1 MIIAVNTRLLIQ
13 GKLEGIGWFTF
24 ETLSRITRDHPE
36 HQFLFVFDRPFSP
49 EFIFSGNVTP
59 IVLSPP
65 TRHPLLW
72 YIWFELQIPRILKKY
87 KADLFFSPDGYL
99 SLNTNVKQLAAIHDI
114 NFAHRPKDL
123 PWLKAKY
130 YNYFFPLFA
139 RKAQRIVTV
148 SSFSKEDIHK
158 TYNIENDKIDVVYN
172 GINTLY
178 TPTSEDEKQTAKAN
192 YSDGKNYFLF
202 IGSLHP
208 RKNIT
213 GLLLAYDA
221 FRSSNE
227 SDIKL
232 LIVGESMF
240 KTRDIE
246 LTFEG
251 MRYKNDVVFTGRLG
265 NEALHQVLGASLAL
279 TFVPFFEGFGIPVIE
294 AMNAGVPVICSN
306 TTSLPEVGGDAVL
319 YADPFDV
326 SEISDAMVK
335 LYQDKELRES
345 LIEKGF
351 RQKEKFSWDKTAGL
365 LWKSIRICT
374 NTIES
379 EDRSQ
384 ESGIRRP
391 ESGDPLPE

>member
-1 MIIAVNTRLLIQ
+1 MIIAVNTRLLIH

-65 TRHPLLW
+65 TRHPVLW

-99 SLNTNVKQLAAIHDI
+99 SLQTKVRQLAAIHDI

-158 TYNIENDKIDVVYN
+158 TYHIGNDKIDVVYN

-192 YSDGKNYFLF
+192 YSGGKDYFLF

-208 RKNIT
+208 RKNVT

-221 FRSSNE
+221 FRSSVE
-227 SDIKL
+227 SDVKL

-246 LTFEG
+246 LTYEG

-279 TFVPFFEGFGIPVIE
+279 TFVPLFEGFGIPVIE

-319 YADPFDV
+319 YADPFDFAQV
-326 SEISDAMVK
+326 TDAMIQ

-345 LIEKGF
+345 MIEKGF
-351 RQKEKFSWDKTAGL
+351 RQKEKFSWDKTADL
-365 LWKSIRICT
+365 LWKSIEKCV
-374 NTIES
+374 NA
-379 EDRSQ
+379 
-384 ESGIRRP
+384 
-391 ESGDPLPE
+391 